1 MADDSGSPP
10 VDVRLEALM
19 GAVEDVREQMHE
31 SLAEVRHLVEQ
42 SRQAVFRMESVI
54 SNNDSSAS
62 LRVAERVENV
72 HAIAER
78 TRRRQSLLIGVV
90 VAQAMMLAAAVVMLL
105 TMRPDMRGGTDESS
119 PSIATVE
126 QVGQPASL
134 GADADP
140 RLSSRHASSAAGP
153 RGSRHRAR
161 DR

>member
-31 SLAEVRHLVEQ
+31 SLAEVRQLVEQ
-42 SRQAVFRMESVI
+42 SREAVFRMENVI
-54 SNNDSSAS
+54 STKDSSTS

-78 TRRRQSLLIGVV
+78 TRRRQGLLIGVV
-90 VAQAMMLAAAVVMLL
+90 VAQAMMLAAAVVMMLL
-105 TMRPDMRGGTDESS
+105 MRADMREAVDDVSA
-119 PSIATVE
+119 SIATVE
-126 QVGQPASL
+126 QPTAL
-134 GADADP
+134 GTDSDP
-140 RLSSRHASSAAGP
+140 RLSSRHASSAAGT
-153 RGSRHRAR
+153 RGSRHRTR